1 MGVSWPLT
9 AWPILAC
16 FLYDFVAGD
25 ETMMTTTDVRMPTI
39 VRSASQQVVVVSK
52 QSQLNGLLETVLD
65 AGQYDVVFVESTEHA
80 YSHIKRLTPHL
91 IIVCLDIDDLDGF
104 QVLSML
110 KLDDD
115 TKCIPVVTCTV
126 QQDEEITRDES
137 LDPPDDV
144 FSQQAMLQL
153 N

>member
-1 MGVSWPLT
+1 
-9 AWPILAC
+9 
-16 FLYDFVAGD
+16 
-25 ETMMTTTDVRMPTI
+25 MMTTIDARMPMT
-39 VRSASQQVVVVSK
+39 VRSTSQQVVVVSK

-91 IIVCLDIDDLDGF
+91 IIVCLDIDDIDGF

-115 TKCIPVVTCTV
+115 TKFIPVVTCTV
-126 QQDEEITRDES
+126 QADDEVSRDES

-144 FSQQAMLQL
+144 FSQPAIMQL

>member
-1 MGVSWPLT
+1 MGQET
-9 AWPILAC
+9 EA
-16 FLYDFVAGD
+16 
-25 ETMMTTTDVRMPTI
+25 TMMTTTDARMPTT
-39 VRSASQQVVVVSK
+39 VRSTSQQVVVVSK

-115 TKCIPVVTCTV
+115 TKAIPVLTCTV
-126 QQDEEITRDES
+126 SQDDEVSRDES
-137 LDPPDDV
+137 LDPPDNV
-144 FSQQAMLQL
+144 FGQPAVMQL
-153 N
+153 H

>member
-1 MGVSWPLT
+1 
-9 AWPILAC
+9 
-16 FLYDFVAGD
+16 
-25 ETMMTTTDVRMPTI
+25 MMTTTHTATPMA
-39 VRSASQQVVVVSK
+39 VRSTSQQVVVVSK

-110 KLDDD
+110 KLDED
-115 TKCIPVVTCTV
+115 TKGIPVVTCTM
-126 QQDEEITRDES
+126 QQEDDVMQDES

-144 FSQQAMLQL
+144 FYQPAAMQL

>member
-1 MGVSWPLT
+1 
-9 AWPILAC
+9 
-16 FLYDFVAGD
+16 
-25 ETMMTTTDVRMPTI
+25 MMTTTDARTPMT
-39 VRSASQQVVVVSK
+39 VRSTSQQVVVVSK

-110 KLDDD
+110 KLDAD
-115 TKCIPVVTCTV
+115 TKGIPVVTCTI
-126 QQDEEITRDES
+126 QQDDEETRDES
-137 LDPPDDV
+137 VDPPDDV
-144 FSQQAMLQL
+144 FYQPAVMQL

>member
-1 MGVSWPLT
+1 
-9 AWPILAC
+9 
-16 FLYDFVAGD
+16 
-25 ETMMTTTDVRMPTI
+25 MMTTTHTATPMA
-39 VRSASQQVVVVSK
+39 VRSTSQQVVVVSK

-110 KLDDD
+110 KLDDE
-115 TKCIPVVTCTV
+115 TKAIPVVTCTV
-126 QQDEEITRDES
+126 SQDDEVTRDES
-137 LDPPDDV
+137 IDPPDDV
-144 FSQQAMLQL
+144 FSQPAMMQL

>member
-1 MGVSWPLT
+1 
-9 AWPILAC
+9 
-16 FLYDFVAGD
+16 
-25 ETMMTTTDVRMPTI
+25 MMTTTHTATPMA
-39 VRSASQQVVVVSK
+39 VRSTSQQVVVVSK

-110 KLDDD
+110 KLDED
-115 TKCIPVVTCTV
+115 TKAIPVVTCTM
-126 QQDEEITRDES
+126 QQEDDVMRDDS

-144 FSQQAMLQL
+144 FSQPAAMQL

>member
-1 MGVSWPLT
+1 
-9 AWPILAC
+9 
-16 FLYDFVAGD
+16 
-25 ETMMTTTDVRMPTI
+25 MMTTIET
-39 VRSASQQVVVVSK
+39 RSPLTQRSTSQQVVVVSK

-110 KLDDD
+110 KLDAA
-115 TKCIPVVTCTV
+115 TKDIPVVTCTV
-126 QQDEEITRDES
+126 SQEDEVTRDES
-137 LDPPDDV
+137 MDPPDDV
-144 FSQQAMLQL
+144 LFSQPAALQL

>member
-1 MGVSWPLT
+1 MPTVGLLLVS
-9 AWPILAC
+9 
-16 FLYDFVAGD
+16 VKGQGD
-25 ETMMTTTDVRMPTI
+25 KATMMTTTHVRTPMA
-39 VRSASQQVVVVSK
+39 VRSTSQQVVVVSK
-52 QSQLNGLLETVLD
+52 QCQLNGLLETVLD

-110 KLDDD
+110 KLDAD
-115 TKCIPVVTCTV
+115 TKGIPVVTCTV
-126 QQDEEITRDES
+126 QRDDEATQDES

-144 FSQQAMLQL
+144 FYQPAVMQL

>member
-1 MGVSWPLT
+1 
-9 AWPILAC
+9 
-16 FLYDFVAGD
+16 
-25 ETMMTTTDVRMPTI
+25 MMTSTNVQTPMTA
-39 VRSASQQVVVVSK
+39 RSNSQQVVVVSK
-52 QSQLNGLLETVLD
+52 QSQLNGLLESVLD

-110 KLDDD
+110 KLDED
-115 TKCIPVVTCTV
+115 TKQIPVVTCTV
-126 QQDEEITRDES
+126 SHDDDAMQDQT
-137 LDPPDDV
+137 LDPRDDV
-144 FSQQAMLQL
+144 FCQPAVMQL